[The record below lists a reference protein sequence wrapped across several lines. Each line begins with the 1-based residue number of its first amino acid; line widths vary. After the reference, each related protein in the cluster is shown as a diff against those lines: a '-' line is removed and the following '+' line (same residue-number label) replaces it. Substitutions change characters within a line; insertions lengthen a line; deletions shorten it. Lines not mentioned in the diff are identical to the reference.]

1 MRVEVLTKG
10 FLLREKERS
19 LTYLLESTLRLMPL
33 KRM

>member
-1 MRVEVLTKG
+1 
-10 FLLREKERS
+10 